1 MKRFILLFVL
11 CVLLGISSSVAQKKV
26 PDRFR
31 VYSMT
36 RNRTNIVLPQQV
48 NGYNIYKAD
57 FHCHTIYSDGEITP
71 RQRIDEAWQNGL
83 DIIAITDH
91 LEARKYERNMLKA
104 LRKYSPDEKGYEYLW
119 AGKCGRIM
127 TDFNATYAE
136 AEKAAKK
143 YPDLLYI
150 RGVEISRTMSTGSDY
165 NALFVKDV
173 ESIYDEDPYKCLR
186 NARAQGCFIIH
197 NHPAIRRSTCT
208 PTEFESSAMAQG
220 LFDGIE
226 IVNGNT
232 FYPPIVRR
240 AKENNLCMIAATDLH
255 TPAGTLYTDINI
267 FRTMTFVF
275 AKENTEEAVHEALRA
290 HRTLGYCGG
299 HIFGDEQ
306 LLKDF
311 FAASVRCRVIHTAAS
326 GARTIQI
333 TNCTSLPF
341 TLRRGK
347 AIIDIPPFNSVTV
360 GIGVDEDGKPK
371 EPKFRVE
378 NMRHIDNKKL
388 NVVLNLEK

>member
-1 MKRFILLFVL
+1 MKKLLLILVL
-11 CVLLGISSSVAQKKV
+11 AVLGLSSAEAQKDIPHV
-26 PDRFR
+26 F
-31 VYSMT
+31 
-36 RNRTNIVLPQQV
+36 RTNAEVYNRRTEIVLPQV
-48 NGYNIYKAD
+48 KGFNIYKAD
-57 FHCHTIYSDGEITP
+57 LHIHTSYSDGHITP
-71 RQRIDEAWQNGL
+71 AGRVEEAWNDGL

-127 TDFNATYAE
+127 TDFNATFAE